1 MLRDLD
7 LSGNALEGPVGPTTV
22 PTLRCLSTLQ
32 LSDNTFASIR
42 RGALSG
48 EKIYLKQRFIT
59 SSRVIQNIFL
69 NRFSE
74 MTITTFC
81 GIASNVS
88 KLIFE
93 IFH

>member
-48 EKIYLKQRFIT
+48 EKIYLKQRFIA
-59 SSRVIQNIFL
+59 SIELYRIF
-69 NRFSE
+69 F
-74 MTITTFC
+74 
-81 GIASNVS
+81 
-88 KLIFE
+88 
-93 IFH
+93 